1 MNPPTALQTPKVAP
15 RTEAKPSRRIVEHI
29 VENGEYMTIN
39 MGPQHPSTHG
49 VLRLILELEGETV
62 RDVKPVIGYLHR
74 AKEKIAEY
82 KTYHQWIPYTDR
94 MDYLSPMSNNTGYV
108 MAVEKALG
116 VDVTEKCKW
125 LRMTLCELARIS
137 SHLLWFGTG
146 ALELGAMTPF
156 LYSFQER
163 ERIYDIFEWI
173 CGARFTVSYM
183 RAGGV
188 ARDMPAGWLDMVQS
202 FVDDFDGR
210 VDEFETLVTNN
221 EIFVQRTRDIGII
234 STKRAIELGLSGPC
248 ARASGVKWDIRKH
261 EPYLF
266 YDQVEFGVPIGKVG
280 DVYERY
286 LIRIEEMRQS
296 NRILKQTI
304 KQLRKLEKAPVNIDN
319 PKIVFPPREKLHTSM
334 ETLIHHFLLA
344 SEGFQ
349 VPPGEVYH
357 AIEAPKGELGFFIVA
372 DGSPRPYK
380 IKVRSPSFTNIQG
393 LVEMC
398 IDQLFADVVAI
409 IASVDI
415 VLGEVDR

>member
-1 MNPPTALQTPKVAP
+1 MTATATAAPTR
-15 RTEAKPSRRIVEHI
+15 RTVEHI
-29 VENGEYMTIN
+29 VENAEYMTIN

-49 VLRLILELEGETV
+49 VLRLIVDLEGETV
-62 RDVKPVIGYLHR
+62 RGMRPVVGYLHR
-74 AKEKIAEY
+74 AKEKIAEH

-94 MDYLSPMSNNTGYV
+94 MDYLAPMSNNTGYV
-108 MAVEKALG
+108 LTVEKALG
-116 VDVTEKCKW
+116 IDVTEKCKW

-137 SHLLWFGTG
+137 AHLLWLGTS

-156 LYSFQER
+156 LYSFRER
-163 ERIYDIFEWI
+163 ETIYDIYEFI

-188 ARDMPAGWLDMVQS
+188 ARDMPPGWIDRVQK
-202 FVDDFDGR
+202 F
-210 VDEFETLVTNN
+210 VDEFDACVDEYETLLTDN
-221 EIFVQRTRDIGII
+221 EIFVQRTKNIGKV
-234 STKRAIELGLSGPC
+234 SRERAIALGLSGPC
-248 ARASGVKWDIRKH
+248 ARASGVEWDIRKH
-261 EPYLF
+261 EPYLL
-266 YDQVEFGVPIGKVG
+266 YNQVDFVAPVGVVG

-286 LIRIEEMRQS
+286 LVRIEEMRQS
-296 NRILKQTI
+296 NRILKQTL
-304 KQLRKLEKAPVNIDN
+304 KQLRRLEKAPVNIDN
-319 PKIVFPPREKLHTSM
+319 PKVVFPPREKLHTSM

-357 AIEAPKGELGFFIVA
+357 SIEAPKGELGFYILA

-380 IKVRSPSFTNIQG
+380 LKVRSPSFTNIQG

-398 IDQLFADVVAI
+398 MGESFADVVAI